1 MKPIKPIKP
10 MKTMKTTVIA
20 LTIAMLCSC
29 SQTRE
34 TVSPNGKI
42 SISVYVE
49 PAAGKAYGHAYFDVN
64 YHEGPSV
71 KPLFSKTG
79 LGLTTEQQRFAENL
93 RLVSVSDPRPI
104 SEDYEMI
111 TGKRSHC
118 TNSGVERIYH
128 FENEDKQTLHIA
140 FRAYNDG
147 VVFRYQLDEP
157 EAGTDTA
164 YITTELTSYTIP
176 DGMNRWMQEYA
187 IDYEGFFPLAINGEY
202 NGKRNP
208 HLWGYP
214 ALVEPQDSLFVLITE
229 ANIRPGDSGSRLYNG
244 NQSDRYEVR
253 TADEKVAFSQTFTSP
268 WRVLIIGSLADIV
281 ASTLVTDVSEPS
293 KVANTNWIVPG
304 VSAWIYWAHNH
315 GSRDFRLVKEYIDL
329 AANMHW
335 PYNLVDWEWDVMTNG
350 GTIDDALA
358 YAREKGIK
366 PMLWYNSGTSWI
378 GPGAPGPLDR
388 LNSKANREE
397 EYAKLQDMGVAG
409 IKIDFFA
416 TDGAKMMNYYID
428 LLEDAA
434 RYQLMINFHGA
445 TIPRGW
451 QRTYPHLM
459 TVEAVYGAEWYNN
472 RPILTERA
480 AAHNATLPFTRNVIG
495 SMDYTP
501 GTFSDS
507 QHPHITSHGH
517 ELALPV
523 VFESAL
529 QHMPDRP
536 ETYYA
541 LPDEVKAF
549 LSDLPTAW
557 DDTRLLSG
565 YPGKQ
570 VVIARRKG
578 NVWYIGGL
586 NGTNE
591 AQTLRFNPGSLTA
604 SPQTMTLIKDGAD
617 ERSFSIEHNIPL
629 TGTSGDM
636 NVTCLPRGGFVA
648 VMRNT

>member
-1 MKPIKPIKP
+1 MKSLAIAVVALS
-10 MKTMKTTVIA
+10 MATT
-20 LTIAMLCSC
+20 CSC
-29 SQTRE
+29 SPTKD

-42 SISVYVE
+42 SVSVYTE
-49 PAAGKAYGHAYFDVN
+49 HSPNKKQGQAYFSIN
-64 YHEGPSV
+64 YLEGKS
-71 KPLFSKTG
+71 KKQIFSKAG
-79 LGLTTEQQRFAENL
+79 LGLCTEQQRFADNL
-93 RLVSVSDPRPI
+93 RLVSVSSPKAV
-104 SEDYEMI
+104 SENYKMI

-118 TNSGVERIYH
+118 TNKGIERVYQ
-128 FENEDKQTLHIA
+128 FENENKQTLKIA
-140 FRAYNDG
+140 FRAFNDG
-147 VVFRYQLDEP
+147 VVFRYLLEDVE
-157 EAGTDTA
+157 TKTA
-164 YITTELTSYTIP
+164 FVTTELTSYPIP
-176 DGMNRWMQEYA
+176 DGVNRWMQTYTN
-187 IDYEGFFPLAINGEY
+187 DYEGFFPLATNGES
-202 NGKRNP
+202 KEK
-208 HLWGYP
+208 HIWGYP
-214 ALVEPQDSLFVLITE
+214 ALLEPQDSLFVLITE
-229 ANIRPGDSGSRLYNG
+229 ANIQHGNSGSRLYNG
-244 NQSDRYEVR
+244 DQPDQYQVR
-253 TADEKVAFSQTFTSP
+253 MPDEKVAFNQTFTSP
-268 WRVLIIGSLADIV
+268 WRVLIIGSLADV
-281 ASTLVTDVSEPS
+281 VESTLVTDVSEPN
-293 KVANTNWIVPG
+293 KVENTDWIIPG
-304 VSAWIYWAHNH
+304 ASAWIYWAHNH
-315 GSRDFRLVKEYIDL
+315 GSKDFQLVKAYIDL

-335 PYNLVDWEWDVMTNG
+335 PYNLIDWEWDVMENG
-350 GTIDDALA
+350 GTVQDAIQ
-358 YAREKGIK
+358 YAEAKGVK

-388 LNSKANREE
+388 LNSKENREK
-397 EYAKLQDMGVAG
+397 EYAQLHEMGVAG

-416 TDGAKMMNYYID
+416 VDGAEMMNYYMD

-434 RYQLMINFHGA
+434 KYKLMINFHGA

-459 TVEAVYGAEWYNN
+459 TVEAVYGSEWYNN

-549 LSDLPTAW
+549 LSELPTAW
-557 DDTRLLSG
+557 DDTKLLSG
-565 YPGKQ
+565 YPGMD

-578 NVWYIGGL
+578 DTWYIGGL

-591 AQTLRFNPGSLTA
+591 SRTLSFTPDFLTGS
-604 SPQTMTLIKDGAD
+604 PKTMTLIQDGTD
-617 ERSFSIEHNIPL
+617 QKSFSIKSNVQIGDSKEHI
-629 TGTSGDM
+629 SID
-636 NVTCLPRGGFVA
+636 CLPRGGFVA
-648 VMRNT
+648 IIK

>member
-1 MKPIKPIKP
+1 MKD
-10 MKTMKTTVIA
+10 MTHKTMKTFRIA
-20 LTIAMLCSC
+20 AILSGMAMICSC
-29 SQTRE
+29 SQTKD

-42 SISVYVE
+42 SVSVFVDAL
-49 PAAGKAYGHAYFDVN
+49 PDNDYGQAYFNVN
-64 YHEGPSV
+64 YQEGKSQ
-71 KPLFSKTG
+71 KQIFSKAG
-79 LGLTTEQQRFAENL
+79 LGLCTERQRFADNL
-93 RLVSVSDPRPI
+93 RLVSVSAPESI

-118 TNSGVERIYH
+118 ANSGVERIYQ
-128 FENEDKQTLHIA
+128 FENVDKQILNIA

-147 VVFRYQLDEP
+147 VVFRYLLDE
-157 EAGTDTA
+157 ASTDSTFV
-164 YITTELTSYTIP
+164 TTELTSYPIP
-176 DGMNRWMQEYA
+176 DGMNRWMQQYA
-187 IDYEGFFPLAINGEY
+187 IDYEGFFPLATNGESK
-202 NGKRNP
+202 GKRNP

-229 ANIRPGDSGSRLYNG
+229 ANIRRGDSGSRLYNG
-244 NQSDRYEVR
+244 DRSDQYQVR
-253 TADEKVAFSQTFTSP
+253 TPDEKIAFHQTFTSP
-268 WRVLIIGSLADIV
+268 WRVLIIGSLANIIE
-281 ASTLVTDVSEPS
+281 STLVTDVSEPG

-304 VSAWIYWAHNH
+304 LSAWIYWAHNH
-315 GSRDFRLVKEYIDL
+315 GSKDFRLVKEYIDL

-335 PYNLVDWEWDVMTNG
+335 PYNLIDWEWDVMQNG
-350 GTIDDALA
+350 GNVDDAIA
-358 YAREKGIK
+358 YAKKKGIK

-388 LNSKANREE
+388 LNDKENREK
-397 EYAKLQDMGVAG
+397 EYAQLHNMGVSG

-416 TDGAKMMNYYID
+416 VDGAEMMNYYMD

-434 RYQLMINFHGA
+434 KYKLMINFHGA
-445 TIPRGW
+445 AIPRGW

-472 RPILTERA
+472 LPVLTERA

-501 GTFSDS
+501 GNFSDS

-523 VFESAL
+523 VFESAM

-549 LSDLPTAW
+549 LSELPTTW
-557 DDTRLLSG
+557 DDTKLLSG
-565 YPGKQ
+565 YPGMN

-578 NVWYIGGL
+578 DVWYIGGL

-591 AQTLRFNPGSLTA
+591 AKTLQFNPGMLTGF
-604 SPQTMTLIKDGAD
+604 PKTMMLIKDGPD
-617 ERSFSIEHNIPL
+617 DRTFNIEANIPL
-629 TGTSGDM
+629 TDTTGSIAVG
-636 NVTCLPRGGFVA
+636 CLPRGGFVA
-648 VMRNT
+648 VMK

>member
-1 MKPIKPIKP
+1 MKSFKIAI
-10 MKTMKTTVIA
+10 IA
-20 LTIAMLCSC
+20 LNMLLVCSC
-29 SQTRE
+29 SQTKE

-42 SISVYVE
+42 SVSVYVE
-49 PAAGKAYGHAYFDVN
+49 PASDSDYGQAYFNVS
-64 YHEGPSV
+64 YQEGKS
-71 KPLFSKTG
+71 KKELFSKAG
-79 LGLTTEQQRFAENL
+79 LGLCTEQQRFADNL
-93 RLVSVSDPRPI
+93 RLVSVSTPEAI
-104 SEDYEMI
+104 NESYEMV
-111 TGKRSHC
+111 TGKRNLC
-118 TNSGVERIYH
+118 TNNGVERIYH
-128 FENEDKQTLHIA
+128 FENEHKQLLKIA

-147 VVFRYQLDEP
+147 VVFRYLLDETD
-157 EAGTDTA
+157 TDTA
-164 YITTELTSYTIP
+164 FVTEELTSYSIP
-176 DGMNRWMQEYA
+176 EGMNRWMQQYVN
-187 IDYEGFFPLAINGEY
+187 DYEGFFPLATNGESTE
-202 NGKRNP
+202 NRNP
-208 HLWGYP
+208 QLWGYP
-214 ALVEPQDSLFVLITE
+214 ALIEPQDSIFVLITE
-229 ANIRPGDSGSRLYNG
+229 ANIRPGNSGSRLYNG
-244 NQSDRYEVR
+244 NQPDQYQVC
-253 TADEKVAFSQTFTSP
+253 TPDEKVVFNQSFISP

-281 ASTLVTDVSEPS
+281 ESTLVTDVSEPC
-293 KVANTNWIVPG
+293 KVADTSWITPG
-304 VSAWIYWAHNH
+304 ASAWIYWAHNH
-315 GSRDFRLVKEYIDL
+315 GSKDFQLVKEYIDL
-329 AANMHW
+329 AEKMHW
-335 PYNLVDWEWDVMTNG
+335 PYNLIDWEWDVMENG
-350 GTIDDALA
+350 GTIQEAIQ
-358 YAREKGIK
+358 YAQEKGIK

-388 LNSKANREE
+388 LNSKENREE
-397 EYAKLQDMGVAG
+397 EYAQLQKMGVAG

-416 TDGAKMMNYYID
+416 VDGAKMMNYYID

-434 RYQLMINFHGA
+434 KYELMINFHGT

-472 RPILTERA
+472 RPILTDRA

-549 LSDLPTAW
+549 LSELPTAW
-557 DDTRLLSG
+557 DDTKLLSG
-565 YPGKQ
+565 YPGIE

-578 NVWYIGGL
+578 NVWYVGGL

-591 AQTLRFNPGSLTA
+591 AKALSFTLDFLTGSPEA
-604 SPQTMTLIKDGAD
+604 MTLIKDGAD
-617 ERSFSIEHNIPL
+617 ERSFSIDSNVQI
-629 TGTSGDM
+629 GD
-636 NVTCLPRGGFVA
+636 NKQPISIECLPRGGFVA
-648 VMRNT
+648 VIK